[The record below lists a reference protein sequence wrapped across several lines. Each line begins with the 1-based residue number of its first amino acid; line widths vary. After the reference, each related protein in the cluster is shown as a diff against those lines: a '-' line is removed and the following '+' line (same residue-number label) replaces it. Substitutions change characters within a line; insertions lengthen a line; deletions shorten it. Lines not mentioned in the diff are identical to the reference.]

1 MEKQSTVECLRNAL
15 LRRITKSFQE
25 SDWIGLGLEVGMVEK
40 IQKHPRL
47 FRGLTWGNEDYASH
61 AVDIGSKALN
71 KLGLTSSGGLRSNDG
86 VSPDVL
92 ARVEKVFRTSAWLR
106 EEEPELYNNLY
117 QAQGAVDA
125 TASLENVAQRM
136 GIKDVDA
143 HTRRIREGLINDP
156 QQAIG
161 QAKDLLETVCKEI
174 LGLHGNDKATR
185 TKDLPALFKEV
196 RTKLQLEV
204 AGLPGD
210 DQRLKIFTALTQIST
225 SASEIRNLG
234 LGTGHGVARGPKAD
248 AILAE
253 FVVTAVSGLCHFLL
267 ATFEDGSGKT
277 ARRIYEL

>member
-1 MEKQSTVECLRNAL
+1 MGKRSSVERLRNTL
-15 LRRITKSFQE
+15 LHRIIKSFQE
-25 SDWIGLGLEVGMVEK
+25 SDWIDLGLEVGMVEK
-40 IQKHPRL
+40 IKNHPRL
-47 FRGLTWGNEDYASH
+47 FRGLRWENEDYPSVA
-61 AVDIGSKALN
+61 ADIGSKALN
-71 KLGLTSSGGLRSNDG
+71 ELGLTSSDG
-86 VSPDVL
+86 FLSKDAVNPDVL
-92 ARVEKVFRTSAWLR
+92 ARIERVFRTSAWLQR
-106 EEEPELYNNLY
+106 VDPELYNDLY
-117 QAQGAVDA
+117 GAQGAVDA
-125 TASLENVAQRM
+125 TAGLEWVAQRM

-185 TKDLPALFKEV
+185 AKDLPALFKEV
-196 RTKLQLEV
+196 RTQLQLEV
-204 AGLPGD
+204 AGQPGD
-210 DQRLKIFTALTQIST
+210 EQRIKIFTALTQIST

-267 ATFEDGSGKT
+267 ATFEERSGKGSHRT
-277 ARRIYEL
+277 YEL